1 MVPSP
6 ALIVPLPVNR
16 FSNKLAP
23 TVPNN
28 IPRNSPFCYFA
39 FILIVS
45 PTPFINK
52 PDSLRDLTILMISFI
67 SSLEII
73 NVAVPDPN
81 IFLWIAASVAKAAA
95 AAAIVAAEAAAVAVP
110 NGIKTL
116 LANDLHIFL
125 FKENSVFINGHKS
138 QPNKIVY
145 LDCLIS
151 CN

>member
-16 FSNKLAP
+16 FSNKLAAKV
-23 TVPNN
+23 TNN

-39 FILIVS
+39 LFLIVS
-45 PTPFINK
+45 LTPFINK
-52 PDSLRDLTILMISFI
+52 PDSSRDLTILMISFI

-95 AAAIVAAEAAAVAVP
+95 AAIVAAEAAAVAVP

-125 FKENSVFINGHKS
+125 FKENSVFSNGHKS